1 MVSTRWKISSRCI
14 LLAALLTIVGC
25 QTAPVQEMSDA
36 RQAIA
41 VAKEAG
47 AADHAAA
54 DLKAAEEYLTSAERS
69 LGERHY
75 AQARDEAVQ
84 AKSRALFAT
93 KISEES
99 QETEDD

>member
-1 MVSTRWKISSRCI
+1 MVSTGWTIPLRI
-14 LLAALLTIVGC
+14 LSLTLLLTIVGC
-25 QTAPVQEMSDA
+25 QSAPVQEMSDA

-47 AADHAAA
+47 AAEHAAA
-54 DLKAAEEYLTSAERS
+54 DLKAAEQYLSSAENS
-69 LGERHY
+69 LNERHY
-75 AQARDEAVQ
+75 AQARDEAVN